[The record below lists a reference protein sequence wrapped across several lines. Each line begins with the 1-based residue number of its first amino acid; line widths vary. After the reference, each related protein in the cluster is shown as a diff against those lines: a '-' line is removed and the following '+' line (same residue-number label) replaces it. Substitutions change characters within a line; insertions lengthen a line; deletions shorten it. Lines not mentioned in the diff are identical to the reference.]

1 MAKEKIQEQKS
12 FFTRKRL
19 IISAAILFAVIV
31 LIFFFISKRKNADVE
46 TFKVER
52 GEVAEELIL
61 SGKVTADEY
70 TQLTFQGSGEIAWV
84 GVKEGQEI
92 KKGQA
97 LGKLDTTSLNADYQ
111 RALSDLRS
119 ADASVEKAH
128 DDVKDH
134 SGDETYAQKET
145 RTTAEVAKDNAYE
158 NVIKAQKALKN
169 ATLYSPFAG
178 IVTHVQ
184 NPYPNVSVLFSQI
197 QFEIVNPE
205 TIYFEVTADQ
215 TEVYSL
221 SIGQEVKIVLDAF
234 PEDVYTAKVD
244 YISYTPKTDE
254 VGTVYKIKVIFS
266 ENGINAEKVRI
277 GMSGDSKFILS
288 KKEDVLYAP
297 AKFINS
303 DSKGKYVNVGS
314 AKNKVYVEVGLE
326 GEERVEIIGDIKEGQ
341 TLYD

>member
-1 MAKEKIQEQKS
+1 MAKETKQKS
-12 FFTRKRL
+12 FFAKRKK
-19 IISAAILFAVIV
+19 IIFAAIVIAAIA
-31 LIFFFISKRKNADVE
+31 LIFLFVSKRRNADVE
-46 TFKVER
+46 TFKIER

-61 SGKVTADEY
+61 SGEVMADEHA
-70 TQLTFQGSGEIAWV
+70 QLTFQSPGEITWI
-84 GVKEGQEI
+84 GVKEGEEV

-97 LGKLDTTSLNADYQ
+97 LGKLDTISLNADYQ

-134 SGDETYAQKET
+134 TGDETFAQKET
-145 RTTAEVAKDNAYE
+145 RTAAEVAKDKAYE
-158 NVIKAQKALKN
+158 NVIKTQKALKN

-184 NPYPNVSVLFSQI
+184 NPYSGVSVLSTQT

-215 TEVYSL
+215 TEVYIL

-234 PEDVYTAKVD
+234 PEDTYTAKVY

-266 ENGINAEKVRI
+266 ESGINAEKIRI
-277 GMSGDSKFILS
+277 GMSGDAKFILS
-288 KKEDVLYAP
+288 KKDDVLYAP
-297 AKFINS
+297 NKFVNS
-303 DSKGKYVNVGS
+303 DAKGKYVNVGS
-314 AKNKVYVEVGLE
+314 PKNKIYIEVGLE
-326 GEERVEIIGDIKEGQ
+326 GEEKVEITGDIKEGQ